1 MGRRLRLERNN
12 VRLEIDANERR
23 RAETDSLYFSL
34 YLLVAA
40 GLMLAFCL
48 AISWERPIE
57 CCNDDP
63 PRRFII

>member
-34 YLLVAA
+34 YLLIAA
-40 GLMLAFCL
+40 GLMLAFSL
-48 AISWERPIE
+48 GYLLGKAHWVLR
-57 CCNDDP
+57 
-63 PRRFII
+63 